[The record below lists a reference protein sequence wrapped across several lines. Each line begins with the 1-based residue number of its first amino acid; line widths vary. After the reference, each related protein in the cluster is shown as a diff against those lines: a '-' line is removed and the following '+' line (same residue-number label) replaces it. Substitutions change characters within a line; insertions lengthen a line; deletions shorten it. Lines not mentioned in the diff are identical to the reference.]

1 LLTLDSLNKCDTKKM
16 YQFYDNWPKYARESF
31 KAYSGNPTN
40 LLDIFGE
47 ISNDYGK
54 DIDHI
59 VFAGMGGSGAIG
71 DLFSAVLSRT
81 NIHVSI
87 VKGYLLPRTVDE
99 NTLVIV
105 TSVSGDTVETL
116 TNLVS
121 AKKTGCKTIAFSSG
135 GKIELLCK
143 EYNIAFGKIEK
154 LHSPR
159 VSFVRYVYSI
169 LGVLEN
175 ILPIK
180 RDDIL
185 ESIQRMEDLC
195 KNISSDNLTVKNP
208 ALSLAQWITGIP
220 MIYYPWGLQAAAIR
234 FKNSLQENAK
244 RHAMAED
251 VIEAC
256 HNGIVAW
263 EKPHSDVRPILIEG
277 TDDYIKTKER
287 WGILKKYFEKN
298 QIEYRE
304 VHTIEGSILSKI
316 MYMIYFFDYVTIY
329 NAVLSSVDPSPTN
342 SIDYIKK
349 NL

>member
-1 LLTLDSLNKCDTKKM
+1 M
-16 YQFYDNWPKYARESF
+16 HQFYDNWPKYARESF
-31 KAYSGNPTN
+31 EHYSRNSSYQ
-40 LLDIFGE
+40 LDIFGAN
-47 ISNDYGK
+47 SNDYGK
-54 DIDHI
+54 NSDHI

-71 DLFSAVLSRT
+71 DLFAAVLSRT
-81 NIHVSI
+81 SIHVSV
-87 VKGYLLPRTVDE
+87 VKGYLLPRTVDK

-105 TSVSGDTVETL
+105 TSVSGDTVEAIS
-116 TNLVS
+116 NLLS
-121 AKKTGCKTIAFSSG
+121 AKETGCKTIAFSSG
-135 GKIELLCK
+135 GKIESLCK
-143 EYNIAFGKIEK
+143 KHNIVFGKIEK

-169 LGVLEN
+169 LGVLEK
-175 ILPIK
+175 ILPVK
-180 RDDIL
+180 REDVL
-185 ESIQRMEDLC
+185 ESIQKMEELC
-195 KNISSDNLTVKNP
+195 KSISSDNLTAKNP

-263 EKPHSDVRPILIEG
+263 EKPNFDVMPILIEG

-287 WGILKKYFEKN
+287 WKILKRYFEEN
-298 QIEYRE
+298 RIEYRE
-304 VHTIEGSILSKI
+304 IHTVEGSILSKI
-316 MYMIYFFDYVTIY
+316 MHMIYFFDYTTIY
-329 NAVLSSVDPSPTN
+329 NSILSGIDPSPTY
-342 SIDYIKK
+342 SIEYIKK